1 MKVVGGP
8 SDGID
13 VWIPKDK
20 QHITL
25 LDPVYR
31 HALTLA
37 SYDYN
42 NHSDAL
48 RPDNSVASYTTYTVR
63 MIRSNRPPKPSPDNI
78 IDPQFDELRFLAPQD
93 WSDFKAIQFQFTK

>member
-13 VWIPKDK
+13 VWVPKDK
-20 QHITL
+20 QHITV
-25 LDPVYR
+25 LDPIYR

-42 NHSDAL
+42 NHSDAMQ
-48 RPDNSVASYTTYTVR
+48 PDQLASYTTYTVR
-63 MIRSNRPPKPSPDNI
+63 VIRGSRQQQQSPDNI
-78 IDPQFDELRFLAPQD
+78 LDPQFDELRFLAPQD